1 MMKVCST
8 QFVLDHRSQ
17 IGNLNT
23 NLLSTGTFLYRHY
36 KEALSLI
43 STLSAEL
50 AEIQTQLHITNDD
63 FEGYLQDEWTYLQ
76 SLQTEPPHETLQYQ
90 YVECLMDLDKHRY
103 LSVYSYYI
111 NLNSSERNAHDVA
124 QQALRK
130 LLSAHPPPHGLHKL
144 LVKAN
149 CNIRT
154 ALGTLERTEQRT
166 VQLENQ
172 LEVRDRWDPSSEEYK
187 AVRQGLAQRQ
197 YRSALDE
204 LERLVVQRLFELA
217 KLNISGTG
225 ESHSGLSTVH

>member
-1 MMKVCST
+1 
-8 QFVLDHRSQ
+8 
-17 IGNLNT
+17 
-23 NLLSTGTFLYRHY
+23 
-36 KEALSLI
+36 
-43 STLSAEL
+43 
-50 AEIQTQLHITNDD
+50 
-63 FEGYLQDEWTYLQ
+63 
-76 SLQTEPPHETLQYQ
+76 
-90 YVECLMDLDKHRY
+90 MDLDKHRY

-111 NLNSSERNAHDVA
+111 NLNYSERNAHDVA
-124 QQALRK
+124 QQALRE

-149 CNIRT
+149 HNIRT